1 MADNIGADKIAL
13 REKVRNSLNRL
24 LGQNYIGRS
33 GDVYNFLTDEE
44 QDIQSEIKKTVV
56 DTATIVEKIAHI
68 IFGDI
73 YTNKKFRHDKYDFSF
88 DQMVDGVNVGAVN
101 GGMKLKFLS
110 VATDAIDKSEM
121 RLMTESAGQII
132 AVLGDTPYY
141 TSLEQ
146 AMKIRKYIKQR
157 NVAQLPKSVQDIMGL
172 LAVVMFMPTQDGI
185 FYSCIL
191 ENIKFLFAKKVY
203 TENADKQK
211 ERVDA
216 LLNLKDI
223 KENGLIEY
231 SGGYFGRVIKVGQK
245 NFGIEDVVQQNID
258 IDYLANALKM
268 LDGTQCAD
276 IIKIDRPVNLD
287 NFAQDLFG
295 RLAEMKESVD
305 GEEVREI
312 KTAIL
317 RERIDRIDKMNNIR
331 KQYLSDYYIVVYGRN
346 ELDLENTTINVASE
360 INKCGLNTKLLG
372 RKETA
377 IFLKYSFSRNFDERE
392 IKEIDDNR
400 LIAWVKP
407 KKVEFRANSYTM
419 DGTQAAAFAVADYP
433 LRVKNAWGA
442 ELFNIPNTK
451 VVLHVKPVDKF
462 KAIKRIDKCIGEM
475 ETKQIL
481 SEKASEANSA
491 ETHRETMNA
500 LLDSLQTENESLL
513 DVTLTITAYNYLDD
527 DNYKKSVRRAI
538 MTGNFKPS
546 NLYGLQIEGFKSS
559 AISPVSTLKNYER
572 GINSSSLAAVFP
584 FVRTFV
590 MDDGGIML
598 GENKANG
605 FPFIF
610 NMWKRG
616 NLYQNSN
623 GMIIGKSGSGK
634 SFFLKS
640 LIANEWAN
648 DTRVIILDPEAE
660 YLTLTKNLSGNLIDV
675 GNAKEGRINPFH
687 IYKILTEDGLPADP
701 VVTFNTHLKMLESF
715 FKIVFVGANSDVIE
729 LINNLAVEAYA
740 RKGIYE
746 TTDCTG
752 LNAEDFPLFNDLLAV
767 LREKN
772 KEETDSLTLRDMRT
786 AELYLQ
792 KFVNGRYSDIWNAP
806 STLKVNADLID
817 FNFQSLFANK
827 NNTVAN
833 AQMLLVFRFIE
844 QEVINARE
852 ANKSGKNLRTLII
865 ADEAHLFIDAK
876 FPIALDFFFSMS
888 KRIRKYNGSF
898 IPATQNIADWNANEE
913 LRSKTSAILKN
924 SQYTFIFKL
933 SAPDMKDVLDVYK
946 AGDSFNADEQRMI
959 ISAVTGQVFFIG
971 STELRTN
978 VKITTGEYIKS
989 LFEDKTGEN
998 YNKEGS

>member
-1 MADNIGADKIAL
+1 MADVIVAL
-13 REKVRNSLNRL
+13 
-24 LGQNYIGRS
+24 
-33 GDVYNFLTDEE
+33 
-44 QDIQSEIKKTVV
+44 
-56 DTATIVEKIAHI
+56 IVFAI
-68 IFGDI
+68 IFI
-73 YTNKKFRHDKYDFSF
+73 AITS
-88 DQMVDGVNVGAVN
+88 GA
-101 GGMKLKFLS
+101 F
-110 VATDAIDKSEM
+110 AF
-121 RLMTESAGQII
+121 
-132 AVLGDTPYY
+132 AV
-141 TSLEQ
+141 
-146 AMKIRKYIKQR
+146 
-157 NVAQLPKSVQDIMGL
+157 IMGL

-231 SGGYFGRVIKVGQK
+231 SGGYYGRVIKVGQK

-392 IKEIDDNR
+392 IKEIDDNQ

-407 KKVEFRANSYTM
+407 KKIEFKANSYTM
-419 DGTQAAAFAVADYP
+419 DGTQAAVFAIADYP
-433 LRVKNAWGA
+433 LRVRNAWGA
-442 ELFNIPNTK
+442 DVFNIPNTK

-746 TTDCTG
+746 TTDCTR
-752 LNAEDFPLFNDLLAV
+752 LNAEDFPLFTDLLAV

>member
-1 MADNIGADKIAL
+1 MRIIPKKIKVKNTVWKCYSMADVIVAL
-13 REKVRNSLNRL
+13 
-24 LGQNYIGRS
+24 
-33 GDVYNFLTDEE
+33 
-44 QDIQSEIKKTVV
+44 
-56 DTATIVEKIAHI
+56 IVFAI
-68 IFGDI
+68 IFI
-73 YTNKKFRHDKYDFSF
+73 AITS
-88 DQMVDGVNVGAVN
+88 GA
-101 GGMKLKFLS
+101 F
-110 VATDAIDKSEM
+110 AF
-121 RLMTESAGQII
+121 
-132 AVLGDTPYY
+132 AV
-141 TSLEQ
+141 
-146 AMKIRKYIKQR
+146 
-157 NVAQLPKSVQDIMGL
+157 IMGL

-231 SGGYFGRVIKVGQK
+231 NGGYYGRVIKVGQK

-305 GEEVREI
+305 GEQVREI

-392 IKEIDDNR
+392 IKEIDDNQ

-407 KKVEFRANSYTM
+407 KKVEFKANSYMM
-419 DGTQAAAFAVADYP
+419 DGTQAAVFAIADYP
-433 LRVKNAWGA
+433 LRVRNAWGA
-442 ELFNIPNTK
+442 DVFNIPNTK

-527 DNYKKSVRRAI
+527 DNYKKAVRRSI

-752 LNAEDFPLFNDLLAV
+752 VNAEDFPLFNDLLAV

-806 STLKVNADLID
+806 STLKVDADLID

-946 AGDSFNADEQRMI
+946 AGDSFNQDEQRMI

-989 LFEDKTGEN
+989 LFEEKTGEN
-998 YNKEGS
+998 YKKEGN